1 MNAKQFLFGLA
12 IIWCPIWLISFRKEN
27 VNIVL
32 KYKTNRGSFENI
44 SLQAENPK
52 SNKIGDHG
60 VDTWL

>member
-12 IIWCPIWLISFRKEN
+12 IIWYPIWLISFRKED

-32 KYKTNRGSFENI
+32 KNKTNRSSFENI

-52 SNKIGDHG
+52 YNNYQTS
-60 VDTWL
+60 